1 MNFLFL
7 GMKMLQIELRNWS
20 SVEEIKKDLN
30 QNEATEKV
38 SHSQSGCNCDKVNIQ
53 ILPYRIFV
61 FEKYLDL
68 L

>member
-1 MNFLFL
+1 M
-7 GMKMLQIELRNWS
+7 
-20 SVEEIKKDLN
+20 
-30 QNEATEKV
+30 EATEKV

>member
-1 MNFLFL
+1 M
-7 GMKMLQIELRNWS
+7 R
-20 SVEEIKKDLN
+20 KKALPFG
-30 QNEATEKV
+30 EATEKV

>member
-1 MNFLFL
+1 M
-7 GMKMLQIELRNWS
+7 IEIQKWS
-20 SVEEIKKDLN
+20 KKN
-30 QNEATEKV
+30 PEQNEEATEKV